1 MITHDI
7 TREEKR
13 RARAK
18 EPVVSPGAGGE
29 ETAPQ
34 LLVER
39 EESGHLSGGGEHVL
53 AESGRVGEE
62 SGERREARSNGV
74 CGLLARGQERETE

>member
-34 LLVER
+34 LLIFTITMVYSTMAPLIILFGMVYFALSYVISKYNFLHVWKKEY
-39 EESGHLSGGGEHVL
+39 ESG
-53 AESGRVGEE
+53 
-62 SGERREARSNGV
+62 
-74 CGLLARGQERETE
+74 